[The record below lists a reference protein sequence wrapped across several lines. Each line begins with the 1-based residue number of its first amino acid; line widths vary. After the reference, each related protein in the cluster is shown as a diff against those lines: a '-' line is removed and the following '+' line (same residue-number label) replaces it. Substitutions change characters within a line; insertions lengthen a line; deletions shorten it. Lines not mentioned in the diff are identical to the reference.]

1 MPNCRSWARAVSSR
15 IDVILLT
22 LFLAIC
28 TQFAS
33 AGGLWSE
40 KQPVFFVEAVHGSS
54 MLTSALVAG

>member
-33 AGGLWSE
+33 AGGQ